1 MGMKY
6 KIGDIVKLDG
16 HNDWIV
22 LATKNHPLSKKYLSE
37 LGESYLKI
45 EKIEK
50 IADAGVHVHPGFDYH
65 IAKISS
71 WKNGYAVLDEHTLIQ
86 PCFEEDLWQ

>member
-1 MGMKY
+1 MEMKY
-6 KIGDIVKLDG
+6 KIGDIVNLDG

-22 LATKNHPLSKKYLSE
+22 LATKNHPLSKKYLSK
-37 LGESYLKI
+37 LGNGYLKI

-50 IADAGVHVHPGFDYH
+50 IAEVGVNVLPGFDYH

-71 WKNGYAVLDEHTLIQ
+71 WKNGYAVLDEDTLMQ
-86 PCFEEDLWQ
+86 PCFEGDIWQ